1 MRRFV
6 NTGNHS
12 SGRRNRPRA
21 DTMRKTAE
29 ILLWILGTTLLA
41 FYFSAGYWGEHQRR
55 DGLASFAEAQEL
67 APVESLRDAQS
78 GAAVPARMPSV
89 AQAEAEAEAA
99 EDTVIAV
106 LRIPGIALEVPVYQ
120 GTAEHVLRRGAGL
133 VEGTAVPGSTGN
145 VGIAAHR
152 DTHFRGLQDVT
163 IGDLI
168 ELGTLDQTLVYR
180 ITAMEVVD
188 PGDVHVLDDAGEPM
202 LTLVTCYP
210 FHFVGRAP
218 QRYIVR
224 ATAAD
229 ASM

>member
-1 MRRFV
+1 MK
-6 NTGNHS
+6 
-12 SGRRNRPRA
+12 
-21 DTMRKTAE
+21 KTAE
-29 ILLWILGTTLLA
+29 TLLWILGTTLLA

-55 DGLASFAEAQEL
+55 DGLASFAEAQDL
-67 APVESLRDAQS
+67 APVASLRDAQA
-78 GAAVPARMPSV
+78 GAAVPARMPSAAE
-89 AQAEAEAEAA
+89 AQAEAAQDA
-99 EDTVIAV
+99 VIAV

-120 GTAEHVLRRGAGL
+120 GTTEHVLRRGAGL
-133 VEGTAVPGSTGN
+133 VEGTAVPGSAGN

-152 DTHFRGLQDVT
+152 DTHFRGLKDVT

-168 ELGTLDQTLVYR
+168 ELGTLDRTLVYR

-210 FHFVGRAP
+210 FYFVGSAP

-224 ATAAD
+224 ATVAD
-229 ASM
+229 GSM